1 MVLLTVSSCTML
13 YSLTVTIVN
22 VTLPQLQGALSA
34 TPDQVAWVITLNL
47 VATAVATPITGWI
60 VARFGQ
66 RQVMLWAVV
75 GFTISSLMCA
85 TATSLAPLLVYRI
98 GQGAFGAPMVP
109 LAQAIVVATYPPE
122 KRAMAQGWFGVAVVL
137 GPAIGPVLGGY
148 LAEEYNWRWVFILLA
163 PLCVVAFMMVLAFI
177 KDRGRQAGVRL
188 DWTGFLALSV
198 AVTCLQLV
206 MDRGE
211 RLDWLDS
218 TEIVL
223 LACTMAASFYVF
235 LVHTLTYDK
244 PFISPNLFL
253 DRNFA
258 IGLVFV
264 FVYGML
270 NFTPITLLPPL
281 LQSLKGYPDS
291 LIGYVLGS
299 RGVGMV
305 LGFFLAGQMGRLDP
319 RVGLLIGLGL
329 VALSG
334 AMLMNFSIDTS
345 FGDLAWMGF
354 IQGLGTGL
362 MWVPL
367 SIVTFATLSSE
378 KLPEAAALFH
388 LLRNFG
394 SSLFIS
400 LSVMAAVRTGRV
412 SYAELSEHVSAL
424 KEATQLPWVLGPRAL
439 DNAPD
444 LMALAGEV
452 GRQAQLI
459 GHLNAFALYTAAA
472 ILTMPFLLFVRVRKA

>member
-85 TATSLAPLLVYRI
+85 TATSLAPILVYRI

>member
-1 MVLLTVSSCTML
+1 
-13 YSLTVTIVN
+13 
-22 VTLPQLQGALSA
+22 
-34 TPDQVAWVITLNL
+34 
-47 VATAVATPITGWI
+47 
-60 VARFGQ
+60 
-66 RQVMLWAVV
+66 
-75 GFTISSLMCA
+75 
-85 TATSLAPLLVYRI
+85 
-98 GQGAFGAPMVP
+98 
-109 LAQAIVVATYPPE
+109 
-122 KRAMAQGWFGVAVVL
+122 
-137 GPAIGPVLGGY
+137 
-148 LAEEYNWRWVFILLA
+148 
-163 PLCVVAFMMVLAFI
+163 
-177 KDRGRQAGVRL
+177 
-188 DWTGFLALSV
+188 
-198 AVTCLQLV
+198 

-223 LACTMAASFYVF
+223 LTCTTAVSFYVF
-235 LVHTLTYDK
+235 LVHTLTHER
-244 PFISPNLFL
+244 PFISPSLFL
-253 DRNFA
+253 DRNFTV
-258 IGLVFV
+258 GLVFV

-305 LGFFLAGQMGRLDP
+305 LGFFLAGRMGRLDP
-319 RVGLLIGLGL
+319 RVGMLAGLGL

-334 AMLMNFSIDTS
+334 AMLMRFQVDTS
-345 FGDLAWMGF
+345 FGELAWMGF

-367 SIVTFATLSSE
+367 SIVTFYTLAPE

-394 SSLFIS
+394 SSIFIS

-424 KEATQLPWVLGPRAL
+424 KEATQLPWVIGPRAL
-439 DNAPD
+439 DNLPD
-444 LMALAGEV
+444 LVALADEV
-452 GRQAQLI
+452 ERQAQLI

-472 ILTMPFLLFVRVRKA
+472 VLTMPFLLLVRIRRR